1 VQAQV
6 FAPADRGEPP
16 IQAGKRKILIVED
29 DHLVAL
35 DLETA
40 LLEAGFAVTGIA
52 GSAEEAVALAR
63 AERPDLVLMDI
74 RLAGR
79 RDGVDAALDLY
90 REEGIRCLFATAHS
104 DSDMRRRA
112 NDAKPLGWLAKP
124 YQPQALVRA
133 VKAALAGLDEEEWP
147 AGS

>member
-6 FAPADRGEPP
+6 FAPADRGEPSV
-16 IQAGKRKILIVED
+16 QVGKRKLLIVED

-52 GSAEEAVALAR
+52 ASAEEALALAR
-63 AERPDLVLMDI
+63 ADRPDLVVMDI

-112 NDAKPLGWLAKP
+112 EGARPLGWLAKP

-133 VKAALAGLDEEEWP
+133 VRSALAHLGGDGP